1 MFSLFYGLWK
11 YIFSKTQFHVL
22 ILGVDKAGKTTL
34 LEKLKSLYSNLE
46 GLPPDRIVP
55 TVGLNIGRVE
65 ASNAKLVFWDLGGQI
80 GLRTIWEKY
89 YEEAHAIVYVIDAGC
104 PSSFEDSK
112 SALEKVLRHEDL
124 RGAPLLILANKQDHP
139 GAVSAEEL
147 ARYLDLKELNER
159 LYMFEA
165 VSAYN
170 GTGIKFAINWLVDV
184 MERSKRTEMLR
195 VRAVELPVNLIIQY
209 FTFTQPDELVV
220 QVVAIT
226 VFFLLVVAFYAFF
239 APFLGKDVIEYASI
253 AVYTPVALAVF
264 ILYVRCTRINPA
276 DPGIMSKFDDDSD
289 SEQKSGPSLQGI
301 DDSKANARMGP
312 RKRTA
317 RCSLIGFICSLFVK
331 EDCRKHEVT
340 EQQPDEDDA
349 LFCTLCNAE
358 VCKFSK
364 HCRSCDKCVDGF
376 DHHCRWLNNC
386 VGRKNYITF
395 IALMAT
401 SLIWLAIEIGVGI
414 AVFVLCF
421 VDKKGTEANIKEKL
435 GNGFS
440 RGPVAAIIAIC
451 IAVSFLACVPLG
463 ELFFFHM
470 ILIKKGITTYEYV
483 VAMRA
488 MSEAPPASGDEE
500 EPNTLYSPT
509 NSATTSLSIGS
520 SLGLQYKG
528 VWCTPPR
535 VFVDQQDEVISH
547 LGPGMVPSTV
557 DPDAVGSVERANKS
571 KKAVKISAWK
581 LAKLDSNEAIR
592 AAAKARA
599 SSSVLR
605 PIEAHHVPHTDGS
618 SSGNASVRSSLSAD
632 YSASKESRS
641 EVKLSPL
648 RNSELQSI
656 ASKEDFETGTQTAS
670 SLSSPVHIYESV
682 APSSLPLQHPV
693 TEQRPP
699 HFIPRGPPTTQNNT
713 MFQSSAAVVRDNKR
727 ATVVWD
733 QEAGRFVSVPAA
745 AGMVSTEVPPRTSRV
760 SLVNPSAET
769 STYDRRATLKAS
781 SSMLP
786 PLSQQ
791 ERLVYTGRSIF
802 FGGPLLNDPVRDAVR
817 NNSSSDVMQG
827 NNKESNADHE
837 ERGGK
842 W

>member
-1 MFSLFYGLWK
+1 MVRRHGW
-11 YIFSKTQFHVL
+11 Q
-22 ILGVDKAGKTTL
+22 
-34 LEKLKSLYSNLE
+34 
-46 GLPPDRIVP
+46 LP
-55 TVGLNIGRVE
+55 
-65 ASNAKLVFWDLGGQI
+65 
-80 GLRTIWEKY
+80 
-89 YEEAHAIVYVIDAGC
+89 AHN
-104 PSSFEDSK
+104 F
-112 SALEKVLRHEDL
+112 
-124 RGAPLLILANKQDHP
+124 
-139 GAVSAEEL
+139 
-147 ARYLDLKELNER
+147 
-159 LYMFEA
+159 
-165 VSAYN
+165 
-170 GTGIKFAINWLVDV
+170 
-184 MERSKRTEMLR
+184 
-195 VRAVELPVNLIIQY
+195 
-209 FTFTQPDELVV
+209 

-289 SEQKSGPSLQGI
+289 SEQKSGPSLRGI
-301 DDSKANARMGP
+301 DDLKANARMGP

-317 RCSLIGFICSLFVK
+317 CCGLIGFICSLFVK

-358 VCKFSK
+358 VRKFSK

-401 SLIWLAIEIGVGI
+401 SIVWLAIEIGVGI

-451 IAVSFLACVPLG
+451 IAVSLLACVPLG

-500 EPNTLYSPT
+500 EPNILYSPT

-557 DPDAVGSVERANKS
+557 DPDAAGSVERANKS

-656 ASKEDFETGTQTAS
+656 ASKEDFETGTQIAS

-693 TEQRPP
+693 PERRPP
-699 HFIPRGPPTTQNNT
+699 HFIPRAPPTTQNNT

-745 AGMVSTEVPPRTSRV
+745 AGLVSTEVPPRTSQV
-760 SLVNPSAET
+760 SLVNPSAGT
-769 STYDRRATLKAS
+769 STYDRRATPLKAS
-781 SSMLP
+781 SSVLLP
-786 PLSQQ
+786 SSQQ

-817 NNSSSDVMQG
+817 NNSSSDVIQG
-827 NNKESNADHE
+827 NNKESNADHV

>member
-1 MFSLFYGLWK
+1 MVRRHGW
-11 YIFSKTQFHVL
+11 Q
-22 ILGVDKAGKTTL
+22 
-34 LEKLKSLYSNLE
+34 
-46 GLPPDRIVP
+46 LP
-55 TVGLNIGRVE
+55 
-65 ASNAKLVFWDLGGQI
+65 
-80 GLRTIWEKY
+80 
-89 YEEAHAIVYVIDAGC
+89 AHN
-104 PSSFEDSK
+104 F
-112 SALEKVLRHEDL
+112 
-124 RGAPLLILANKQDHP
+124 
-139 GAVSAEEL
+139 
-147 ARYLDLKELNER
+147 
-159 LYMFEA
+159 
-165 VSAYN
+165 
-170 GTGIKFAINWLVDV
+170 
-184 MERSKRTEMLR
+184 
-195 VRAVELPVNLIIQY
+195 
-209 FTFTQPDELVV
+209 

-289 SEQKSGPSLQGI
+289 SEQKSGPSLRGIGFLAVYSNWQDLSI
-301 DDSKANARMGP
+301 DDLKANARMGP

-317 RCSLIGFICSLFVK
+317 CCGLIGFICSLFVK

-358 VCKFSK
+358 
-364 HCRSCDKCVDGF
+364 
-376 DHHCRWLNNC
+376 WLNNC

-401 SLIWLAIEIGVGI
+401 SIVWLAIEIGVGI

-451 IAVSFLACVPLG
+451 IAVSLLACVPLG

-500 EPNTLYSPT
+500 EPNILYSPT

-557 DPDAVGSVERANKS
+557 DPDAAGSVERANKS

-618 SSGNASVRSSLSAD
+618 SSGNASMRSSLSAD

-682 APSSLPLQHPV
+682 VPSSLPLQHPV
-693 TEQRPP
+693 PERRPP
-699 HFIPRGPPTTQNNT
+699 HFIPRAPPTTQNNT

-745 AGMVSTEVPPRTSRV
+745 AGLVSTEVPPRTSQV
-760 SLVNPSAET
+760 SLVNPCAGT
-769 STYDRRATLKAS
+769 STYDRRATPLKAS
-781 SSMLP
+781 SSVLLP
-786 PLSQQ
+786 SSRQ

-802 FGGPLLNDPVRDAVR
+802 FGEPLLNDPVRDAVR
-817 NNSSSDVMQG
+817 NNSSSDVIQG
-827 NNKESNADHE
+827 NNKESNADHA

>member
-1 MFSLFYGLWK
+1 MVRRHGW
-11 YIFSKTQFHVL
+11 Q
-22 ILGVDKAGKTTL
+22 
-34 LEKLKSLYSNLE
+34 
-46 GLPPDRIVP
+46 LP
-55 TVGLNIGRVE
+55 
-65 ASNAKLVFWDLGGQI
+65 
-80 GLRTIWEKY
+80 
-89 YEEAHAIVYVIDAGC
+89 AHN
-104 PSSFEDSK
+104 F
-112 SALEKVLRHEDL
+112 
-124 RGAPLLILANKQDHP
+124 
-139 GAVSAEEL
+139 
-147 ARYLDLKELNER
+147 
-159 LYMFEA
+159 
-165 VSAYN
+165 
-170 GTGIKFAINWLVDV
+170 
-184 MERSKRTEMLR
+184 
-195 VRAVELPVNLIIQY
+195 
-209 FTFTQPDELVV
+209 

-289 SEQKSGPSLQGI
+289 SEQKSAPSLRGI

-331 EDCRKHEVT
+331 EDWRKHEVT

-440 RGPVAAIIAIC
+440 RGPVAAII
-451 IAVSFLACVPLG
+451 
-463 ELFFFHM
+463 
-470 ILIKKGITTYEYV
+470 GITTYEYV

-488 MSEAPPASGDEE
+488 MSEAPPVSGDEE

-682 APSSLPLQHPV
+682 ALSSLPLQHPV

-760 SLVNPSAET
+760 SLVNPSPET

-781 SSMLP
+781 SSILP

-827 NNKESNADHE
+827 DNKESNADHE